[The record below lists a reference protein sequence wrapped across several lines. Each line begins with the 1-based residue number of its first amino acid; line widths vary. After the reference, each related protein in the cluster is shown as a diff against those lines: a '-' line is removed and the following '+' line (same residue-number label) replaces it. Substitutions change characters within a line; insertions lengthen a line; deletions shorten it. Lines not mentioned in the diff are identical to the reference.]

1 MYQIVF
7 SDVDGTLLNDQ
18 HQMTP
23 LTQQSIIWLH
33 NKQIPFVIVSA
44 RSPSGIFPI
53 MEENHFKSH
62 LIAYSGAL
70 IMDEYRHILYE
81 KGMKTALAMLIIQK
95 LNAMN
100 ITWCVYSFD
109 QWYVQNRQDE
119 KIQREENIVK
129 AQSQEASLDDLL
141 SLPVVHKI
149 LCICRPNQTLIVE
162 KQLKKDFP
170 QLTIVKSS
178 DILIEIMEQ
187 GINKAQAVKQ
197 LCQLWNI
204 PIQKAVAFGD
214 QYNDLDMLLE
224 VGYGWAMGNAPK
236 EIKKQVK
243 YVTLDNNHDGIH
255 YALNN
260 MNYEGKKI

>member
-1 MYQIVF
+1 
-7 SDVDGTLLNDQ
+7 
-18 HQMTP
+18 
-23 LTQQSIIWLH
+23 
-33 NKQIPFVIVSA
+33 
-44 RSPSGIFPI
+44 
-53 MEENHFKSH
+53 
-62 LIAYSGAL
+62 
-70 IMDEYRHILYE
+70 
-81 KGMKTALAMLIIQK
+81 MKTPLAMLIIQK

-109 QWYVQNRQDE
+109 QWFVQNRQDE

-204 PIQKAVAFGD
+204 PIQK
-214 QYNDLDMLLE
+214 Q
-224 VGYGWAMGNAPK
+224 
-236 EIKKQVK
+236 
-243 YVTLDNNHDGIH
+243 
-255 YALNN
+255 
-260 MNYEGKKI
+260 